1 MKGRDLLEGFENI
14 IFEDDNINWREF
26 VEDTDKSVKQ
36 KKEKNNE

>member
-1 MKGRDLLEGFENI
+1 MKGRDLFEGFENI